1 MVTKKTKQLGPN
13 QLEQKILRTIFDIK
27 STNINLIAKETG
39 IAKSTI
45 HNRMKRMRSSELLK
59 GIMPLIDIK
68 YIQKQI
74 TAVSLIKARY
84 GPEYAEEIGKKI
96 ANIVGIWAVFF
107 VLGSNDFILLIRAKD
122 KEELEHILNE
132 ITKTEGVERS
142 ETIMVIKLL
151 KEDFSESLKL
161 IV

>member
-1 MVTKKTKQLGPN
+1 MVKKKTKPSEPN
-13 QLEQKILRTIFDIK
+13 LLEQKILWTIFDIK
-27 STNINLIAKETG
+27 STNINLIAKATG
-39 IAKSTI
+39 ISKSTI

-59 GIMPLIDIK
+59 GIIPLLDIK
-68 YIQKQI
+68 YVQKQI

-84 GPEYAEEIGKKI
+84 GPEYAEEIGKRI
-96 ANIVGIWAVFF
+96 ADIHGIWAVYF
-107 VLGSNDFILLIRAKD
+107 VLGSNDFIILIRAKD
-122 KEELEHILNE
+122 KEELEQILNE

-151 KEDFSESLKL
+151 KEDFSEALKL